1 MSTVDMLDGLLA
13 GITSEDIDRMPPA
26 HRQRFAQALRRAIDM
41 LERPHAKPPQEAE
54 DDHAHLPGADMVQAA

>member
-1 MSTVDMLDGLLA
+1 
-13 GITSEDIDRMPPA
+13 MPPA